1 MFLQMHVMHN
11 EKLYIKS
18 QSHHLLNNFS
28 ITFPVPAKSCFK
40 LQLALTKKKKNWH
53 RDSCSSYF
61 MQHKIFSQNLKQN
74 RQSAALTS
82 PQSDSRCFWRELAS
96 LTNRFLGPTRS
107 AKLPMM
113 TLWWPRCTPLL
124 YNLTQCLS
132 SPSVF
137 FVYLHNAFML
147 PLSLRHWHTYAHTHM
162 RETHT
167 WLALNLG

>member
-1 MFLQMHVMHN
+1 MHN

-18 QSHHLLNNFS
+18 QSSCLLNHFS
-28 ITFPVPAKSCFK
+28 STFPVPAKSCFK
-40 LQLALTKKKKNWH
+40 LQLQLSQKQKNWH
-53 RDSCSSYF
+53 SDSCSSYF

-82 PQSDSRCFWRELAS
+82 PESDSRCFWRELAS

-124 YNLTQCLS
+124 NNLTQCLP

-147 PLSLRHWHTYAHTHM
+147 PLSLRHWHTYT
-162 RETHT
+162 RTHT
-167 WLALNLG
+167 CARHILGFP